1 MNSVQLSFELRKAQ
15 QHNNEQDIFL
25 NGYLQIVQL
34 VRNRLEIRKYR
45 SLQVQIDKF
54 LMRPM
59 ILSDLKQIVRS
70 VERLQSE
77 PAAQRKQL
85 DSRMLVADDD
95 AFVSLVIDNI
105 LQEFGCEQIVA
116 HDGMQAWRILDE

>member
-1 MNSVQLSFELRKAQ
+1 MNSVQLSFELRKVQ

-85 DSRMLVADDD
+85 DSRMLTH
-95 AFVSLVIDNI
+95 S
-105 LQEFGCEQIVA
+105 
-116 HDGMQAWRILDE
+116 